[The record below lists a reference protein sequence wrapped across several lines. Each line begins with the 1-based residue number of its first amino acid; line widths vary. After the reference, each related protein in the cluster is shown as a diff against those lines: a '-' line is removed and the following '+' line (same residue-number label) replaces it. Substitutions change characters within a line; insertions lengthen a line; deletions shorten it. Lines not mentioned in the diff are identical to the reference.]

1 MERNT
6 LLKDIGIGGCEVIEL
21 KVNAC
26 ANGVLAKASLD
37 ISTDELVIFSK
48 GGQALGYIDLN
59 NAIKQ
64 PQQYT
69 LAEQALKKLAKKEF
83 RPCLANGKKAFFHR
97 WIECSDVVPPSPM
110 VGGAPGGVIK
120 STFAIVEFE
129 DGTINR
135 CYPEEI
141 KFLDRKE
148 DENE

>member
-1 MERNT
+1 M
-6 LLKDIGIGGCEVIEL
+6 IEL

-59 NAIKQ
+59 NAIKL
-64 PQQYT
+64 PRQYIE
-69 LAEQALKKLAKKEF
+69 AEQTLKKFAREATF
-83 RPCLANGKKAFFHR
+83 RPCLANGKKAFFHK
-97 WIECSDVVPPSPM
+97 WIDVSSVVPPSPM
-110 VGGAPGGVIK
+110 VGGAPGGTVK
-120 STFAIVEFE
+120 QTYALVEYE

-148 DENE
+148 DKNE